1 MKIEEPEK
9 ITEPSTSDLPS
20 AAANQCNETFN
31 VATPQLN
38 NTPPVLNET
47 VTIAPVN
54 TTVTLSK
61 NIHDSLMTE
70 DNDEDEPME
79 DAPPPLPPKKQ
90 APIRQYSLRLKKNEV
105 FK

>member
-1 MKIEEPEK
+1 MPIMVKLEQPED
-9 ITEPSTSDLPS
+9 ITEPSNPDLPS
-20 AAANQCNETFN
+20 PAANPCNETFN
-31 VATPQLN
+31 VA
-38 NTPPVLNET
+38 PPAMNET
-47 VTIAPVN
+47 ATIVN

-79 DAPPPLPPKKQ
+79 EAPPLPPKNQ
-90 APIRQYSLRLKKNEV
+90 APIRQPSLRLKKNEV

>member
-1 MKIEEPEK
+1 MPIKVKMEPPEE
-9 ITEPSTSDLPS
+9 ITEATTPVLPS
-20 AAANQCNETFN
+20 ASANPSDETFN
-31 VATPQLN
+31 VAAPQ
-38 NTPPVLNET
+38 LNET
-47 VTIAPVN
+47 VTIDPVN

-79 DAPPPLPPKKQ
+79 EAQAPPLPPKNQ
-90 APIRQYSLRLKKNEV
+90 APIRQPSLRLKKHEV